1 MKQKALSVESAIVY
15 YFLLTIYFGKPFV
28 KLTFIPNSNF
38 YFVTIFVVLLIAKYS
53 IDLVFSFKKNKKLLV
68 SEYMYFVPL
77 IYIVVNFLLL
87 DSYSFDAL
95 KKYMIILSISL
106 IFLIYNNRSL
116 ISKKLDSIVAKH
128 NTKATFL
135 GLLLLV
141 ETILA
146 KSGTYGLIFWSTP
159 FISQNIF
166 DFKPQRIFLAI
177 IFTYL
182 IFKRGKSTLL
192 CCLLI
197 LNISLLVTYSRIV
210 FVMFIVSILLYA
222 AIYKNI
228 KMTLTAFFL
237 VVFLVLSGF
246 VDIFGMFLNQNL
258 VDSEGKKFIAAVC
271 AEHLDDGVSVN
282 KASLKNNYLVRN
294 VDYGEYPTLPRYF
307 SASNILETFNL
318 YSYPDFLNKGKENI
332 CKDYFRFLNESNDN
346 IEFCNLDNS
355 GICTVTNRNP
365 LLYTSNAQSAQL
377 AGNLNFRINL
387 WSSTLS
393 KISESY
399 RTLFFG
405 LGVDKPLPIVVD
417 PSTNYGNLWHAHGSI
432 ISLLGFFGFTGF
444 LIYLISLLFILLR
457 KEEFN
462 INFLI
467 IFSNLI
473 LLSLSDAVI
482 ETPDLSFIFVF
493 VTGLLKK

>member
-1 MKQKALSVESAIVY
+1 MY

-68 SEYMYFVPL
+68 SDYMSFVPL

-146 KSGTYGLIFWSTP
+146 KSGTYGLIFWSTHLSLKIYLTLNP
-159 FISQNIF
+159 
-166 DFKPQRIFLAI
+166 KEYFLLY
-177 IFTYL
+177 FTYL

-228 KMTLTAFFL
+228 
-237 VVFLVLSGF
+237 
-246 VDIFGMFLNQNL
+246 
-258 VDSEGKKFIAAVC
+258 
-271 AEHLDDGVSVN
+271 
-282 KASLKNNYLVRN
+282 R
-294 VDYGEYPTLPRYF
+294 R
-307 SASNILETFNL
+307 
-318 YSYPDFLNKGKENI
+318 
-332 CKDYFRFLNESNDN
+332 
-346 IEFCNLDNS
+346 
-355 GICTVTNRNP
+355 
-365 LLYTSNAQSAQL
+365 
-377 AGNLNFRINL
+377 
-387 WSSTLS
+387 
-393 KISESY
+393 
-399 RTLFFG
+399 
-405 LGVDKPLPIVVD
+405 
-417 PSTNYGNLWHAHGSI
+417 
-432 ISLLGFFGFTGF
+432 
-444 LIYLISLLFILLR
+444 
-457 KEEFN
+457 
-462 INFLI
+462 
-467 IFSNLI
+467 
-473 LLSLSDAVI
+473 
-482 ETPDLSFIFVF
+482 
-493 VTGLLKK
+493 